1 MTINLKEIAKQNAG
15 QDFITTIELVVI
27 QSGHYNA
34 SSTVKSFL
42 KNKDFMLTLNSKNKL
57 VIKVN

>member
-34 SSTVKSFL
+34 SSTVKNFL